1 MNGKKIIPETAAEEV
16 RKQVT
21 CNNQTQSN
29 IVKVLQWNIWHG
41 GIHLGNE
48 GQQRV
53 LDLIRSSRAD
63 VIMMQEA
70 YGIQQMLSDS
80 LGYHLKTHSLKD
92 NLAMYSRFPLE
103 AIAWREPF
111 KSNPAKITLPNGKRI
126 MFVDC
131 WLRYAYRPEYTSGYA
146 EKGLDPSVWVAEDSI
161 LALPDIRN
169 IYTKD
174 IAPNLETDMP
184 CLLYT
189 SPSPRD

>member
-1 MNGKKIIPETAAEEV
+1 M
-16 RKQVT
+16 T

-70 YGIQQMLSDS
+70 YGIQQMLADS
-80 LGYHLKTHSLKD
+80 LGYHLKTRSLKD

-126 MFVDC
+126 MFQ
-131 WLRYAYRPEYTSGYA
+131 
-146 EKGLDPSVWVAEDSI
+146 
-161 LALPDIRN
+161 
-169 IYTKD
+169 
-174 IAPNLETDMP
+174 
-184 CLLYT
+184 
-189 SPSPRD
+189 